1 MKVLRNFNLKN
12 FIVVVFIITTFINDC
27 KQKEGENPVFA
38 FLSTIFSKSN
48 PVIPTSTEPP
58 PYSSNFTS
66 SNIADEAISL
76 GVVNLVSTY
85 NTDPAPTNFV
95 PAGSVVA
102 KKSKL
107 KIEIAMPTPTDFT
120 NQGGGSLS
128 FGTTSPNTSVT
139 RQVTITN
146 DITGLEADTL
156 TIQSVSI
163 TSLGNQFT
171 TNALTTY
178 SIAPGASINF
188 NLTFTP
194 TSSGYKAGTFS
205 FIHNDINNTNINSIK
220 TTTYYLALGGNGTD
234 VPIAVLLKTS
244 TEVDRYQNL
253 VIEFSHSMDVNS
265 VCPQNAENDPAKLS
279 LKDSLNNQI
288 LGKCFWANTRQLIF
302 DPYKS
307 LKSSDTHTIT
317 LTGALTSSGVN
328 ITRLCLPSQIAPN
341 PDTCGPNGSLSKTF
355 STEAEFA
362 ISFTLNG
369 LVVGTNG
376 ITFDQNQNNNS
387 TTINLSGTIT
397 DRNLMTS
404 LILKKLGSTSS
415 HIVCPSACSG
425 TPGTYTIPA
434 INLQSAVPIDMR
446 PTSGGNTYFFEVKT
460 NNKSYYRSFSFNY
473 GNPASNKNSPLPNV
487 SSLLLDA
494 DDSSFPTGSSIR
506 AMNHLL
512 RRFARQQFKLN
523 GLTLNE
529 IVYNARLGNITNGN
543 NVIQNI
549 DTNGLTNGMI
559 VTGTGIPS
567 WPTIVT
573 VTSVGTN
580 TVTLS
585 HNANTTLIGA
595 KVFFRGGNS
604 APSNDIDGKP
614 CLPWVKK
621 DSSTFKILYLNKIG
635 PFCNI
640 QVTGTVFASYLYP
653 DVKYAAI
660 ADVYITELN
669 IPPIANPG
677 ALDNIEITLN
687 PKSGSLEV
695 ELFEKKATGKMS
707 LVAKIPN
714 ESKIVANVGVG
725 VNNIFVPDTTNLI
738 VGMIVSGK
746 DSLNQN
752 MFEDGTYISA
762 INTVTNTITLT
773 KNTIPSGGSRT
784 SRTVKFE
791 GIEFFDYLVGDT
803 FVFSDDAT
811 YDGTALRDGDS
822 LGFAMNEDPP
832 VLTPQIALG
841 STLPFVSLYDPLTGY
856 GKLGL
861 VINPSMR
868 FDPLNPNPTGSDK
881 FTYTNP
887 ITQAWS
893 NAIFVDPLIGS
904 GAVASVVADVVNQK
918 IPEVKPKIV
927 QGVVKDI
934 VERVAPDIVNII
946 LKDVNNGIEVNLP
959 SYLPGILKKVKAKVS
974 AAINLDFESRNS
986 GLTSSANLNLDG
998 CLKAST
1004 APGPCVAVPPSEA
1017 PPAVQTSAGAV
1028 DSFLTFKVPSNFTC
1042 SSTAGS
1048 PNLNCTGI
1056 GSTLSCTSIK
1066 DNFTVSCGSVGS
1078 LAVGNYVY
1086 GVNLPLGS
1094 YVTNISGLNVTLNKP
1109 ASNAGAFTLTYS
1121 SIGPGFGVMGTNLA
1135 SGSFV
1140 TNLSGTNLTLNKN
1153 ALSTGSFTGYFSTI
1167 FGKAMMDTINSAR
1180 TGVLIALH
1188 PDAVNQAVYHL
1199 WQKGAL
1205 NLKLDLLFADEI
1217 AQNQYS
1223 GDTLGYRAS
1232 TRILEIYQ
1240 ILLKAKSIL
1249 RILAPGK
1256 TNMTA
1261 GDPPVLIEED
1271 DDIAFTLNPIL
1282 PPVIKPAS
1290 GSPVPGISGTIAN
1303 EKSGGVISGQ
1313 IAKVEVF
1320 LGDLILNISGQKCIS
1335 RNPISGLCT
1344 ITGASYPIIKA
1355 KVSLTSKT
1363 TFKIANF
1370 SNPFNDP
1377 QYTQVV
1383 NGNTIP
1389 VSAVKLNIC
1398 DDVVSGSPEDC
1409 DNDST
1414 QDLYYTLEIL
1424 DGPSDNPLGLS
1435 PNGIYDILNPT
1446 VQKLVVPLVN
1456 YILEEIPLPEMKNCG
1471 LQLYDLQ
1478 VMPISNTANFFVINS
1493 KIANYNFTGDC
1504 KL

>member
-1 MKVLRNFNLKN
+1 LPLEQGFLWISLDATVTSISGNNITLSSAATTTAAGVNVTFSPSRQLNAARIFLDKQTGSSESKSSVKALENLIKAYARGDFTLDN
-12 FIVVVFIITTFINDC
+12 KTLNQFINSSTSNTAPNTDS
-27 KQKEGENPVFA
+27 KGNPCLA
-38 FLSTIFSKSN
+38 WNRTKTAN
-48 PVIPTSTEPP
+48 TTSA
-58 PYSSNFTS
+58 S
-66 SNIADEAISL
+66 
-76 GVVNLVSTY
+76 NLVSLD
-85 NTDPAPTNFV
+85 NTSGLLVGMPV
-95 PAGSVVA
+95 AGPG
-102 KKSKL
+102 
-107 KIEIAMPTPTDFT
+107 IP
-120 NQGGGSLS
+120 G
-128 FGTTSPNTSVT
+128 GTTITSVT
-139 RQVTITN
+139 SN
-146 DITGLEADTL
+146 
-156 TIQSVSI
+156 SI
-163 TSLGNQFT
+163 TLSQNATASASGVSLNFNF
-171 TNALTTY
+171 TNAY
-178 SIAPGASINF
+178 
-188 NLTFTP
+188 
-194 TSSGYKAGTFS
+194 
-205 FIHNDINNTNINSIK
+205 
-220 TTTYYLALGGNGTD
+220 
-234 VPIAVLLKTS
+234 
-244 TEVDRYQNL
+244 
-253 VIEFSHSMDVNS
+253 
-265 VCPQNAENDPAKLS
+265 
-279 LKDSLNNQI
+279 
-288 LGKCFWANTRQLIF
+288 
-302 DPYKS
+302 
-307 LKSSDTHTIT
+307 
-317 LTGALTSSGVN
+317 
-328 ITRLCLPSQIAPN
+328 
-341 PDTCGPNGSLSKTF
+341 
-355 STEAEFA
+355 
-362 ISFTLNG
+362 
-369 LVVGTNG
+369 G
-376 ITFDQNQNNNS
+376 IT
-387 TTINLSGTIT
+387 
-397 DRNLMTS
+397 
-404 LILKKLGSTSS
+404 
-415 HIVCPSACSG
+415 
-425 TPGTYTIPA
+425 
-434 INLQSAVPIDMR
+434 
-446 PTSGGNTYFFEVKT
+446 
-460 NNKSYYRSFSFNY
+460 
-473 GNPASNKNSPLPNV
+473 
-487 SSLLLDA
+487 
-494 DDSSFPTGSSIR
+494 
-506 AMNHLL
+506 
-512 RRFARQQFKLN
+512 
-523 GLTLNE
+523 
-529 IVYNARLGNITNGN
+529 
-543 NVIQNI
+543 
-549 DTNGLTNGMI
+549 
-559 VTGTGIPS
+559 
-567 WPTIVT
+567 
-573 VTSVGTN
+573 
-580 TVTLS
+580 
-585 HNANTTLIGA
+585 
-595 KVFFRGGNS
+595 
-604 APSNDIDGKP
+604 
-614 CLPWVKK
+614 
-621 DSSTFKILYLNKIG
+621 YLNKIG
-635 PFCNI
+635 PFCGI
-640 QVTGTVFASYLYP
+640 TVNGAIFESSLYP
-653 DVKYAAI
+653 NVNYTAT
-660 ADVYITELN
+660 ADIYVTNVEILET
-669 IPPIANPG
+669 ANPG
-677 ALDNIEITLN
+677 NVDNIILDLS
-687 PKSGSLEV
+687 PRDGFVDLI
-695 ELFEKKATGKMS
+695 LYGKKAKGR
-707 LVAKIPN
+707 LAVVAK
-714 ESKIVANVGVG
+714 V
-725 VNNIFVPDTTNLI
+725 VN
-738 VGMIVSGK
+738 
-746 DSLNQN
+746 
-752 MFEDGTYISA
+752 
-762 INTVTNTITLT
+762 
-773 KNTIPSGGSRT
+773 
-784 SRTVKFE
+784 
-791 GIEFFDYLVGDT
+791 IEFFGYLVGDT
-803 FVFSDDAT
+803 FIFNRISQV
-811 YDGTALRDGDS
+811 GTDGDS

-841 STLPFVSLYDPLTGY
+841 STLPFVSLYAPLTGY

-946 LKDVNNGIEVNLP
+946 LKDVNNGVEVNLP

-1094 YVTNISGLNVTLNKP
+1094 YVTNISGLNVTLSKP

-1355 KVSLTSKT
+1355 KVSLTSKA

-1377 QYTQVV
+1377 H
-1383 NGNTIP
+1383 NTH
-1389 VSAVKLNIC
+1389 K
-1398 DDVVSGSPEDC
+1398 
-1409 DNDST
+1409 
-1414 QDLYYTLEIL
+1414 
-1424 DGPSDNPLGLS
+1424 
-1435 PNGIYDILNPT
+1435 
-1446 VQKLVVPLVN
+1446 
-1456 YILEEIPLPEMKNCG
+1456 
-1471 LQLYDLQ
+1471 
-1478 VMPISNTANFFVINS
+1478 
-1493 KIANYNFTGDC
+1493 
-1504 KL
+1504 